1 MLITGKHNKFVENTI
16 TSYKYSGRNNIVSA
30 YCSTGR
36 NHTAGISARIL
47 AKVQQEKDS
56 MKQRIDDNVPS
67 FISWAIKPLAGLA
80 FDIQR
85 DKDSNKGAGGEFN
98 VGIHLRLALSN
109 DWVLMNDVVVEPE
122 PEIFA
127 QTDHIAIGPPGMF
140 VIETTAWD
148 GAFTVYK
155 NRWKRKEGS
164 KWVPCHP
171 ATAPPGK
178 TTGM

>member
-1 MLITGKHNKFVENTI
+1 LLARIVRQDETI
-16 TSYKYSGRNNIVSA
+16 R
-30 YCSTGR
+30 R
-36 NHTAGISARIL
+36 EFQQRIL

-127 QTDHIAIGPPGMF
+127 LSF
-140 VIETTAWD
+140 
-148 GAFTVYK
+148 
-155 NRWKRKEGS
+155 
-164 KWVPCHP
+164 
-171 ATAPPGK
+171 
-178 TTGM
+178 